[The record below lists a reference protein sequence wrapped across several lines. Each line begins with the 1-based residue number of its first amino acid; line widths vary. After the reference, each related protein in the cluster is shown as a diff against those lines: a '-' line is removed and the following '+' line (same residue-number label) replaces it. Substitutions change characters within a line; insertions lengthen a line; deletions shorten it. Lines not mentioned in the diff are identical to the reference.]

1 MAPPRLI
8 AAASLTAVA
17 VAVAIYRRFRAQQ
30 ATVRLHA
37 FKLGSQAAQDEAARL
52 VGEGQ
57 YLDVLRSDKEDGSLL
72 LVERSMW
79 LLNMPR
85 IDMGAAVQLPVEE
98 FTETGLGFMGRNG
111 QLSRGGWCLLVK
123 LTFGSGID
131 ADVFQALFCEY
142 ARWIQEHEPAT
153 LAWEVMRSKR
163 SLHHFLFFGRYEDK
177 ELAYATVH
185 RGSSRFAAF
194 RQKLGGMNP
203 VVDGHSYVPQRKKKL
218 LLLTKADAR
227 GDRAETAARQIFARS
242 QYDVEVLRI
251 ENGKP
256 KPKDHDFR
264 CDWLISY
271 VCPWV
276 LPASVLRQAQ
286 RNVNFH
292 PGPPEYPGT
301 GCYNFALYDGAAE
314 YGVTAHRMETTVDS
328 GGIYAVKRF
337 PVLACDSADTLQDRA
352 DGVMFELYRQTLTQL
367 ATGRG
372 DLPFVHPPEHW
383 HPTKKAT
390 TSKDLDR
397 LRVIPLDASVDEVR
411 RRVRAMAHRCY
422 PTGGACV
429 ELHGRRFFIPFDD
442 VMRDLQG
449 S

>member
-8 AAASLTAVA
+8 VAASLTAVA

-37 FKLGSQAAQDEAARL
+37 FKQGSQAAHDEAARL

-153 LAWEVMRSKR
+153 LAWEVMRSKHI
-163 SLHHFLFFGRYEDK
+163 LHHFLFFGRYEDK

-203 VVDGHSYVPQRKKKL
+203 VVDGHSYVPQRKKSCSCLPKQM
-218 LLLTKADAR
+218 R
-227 GDRAETAARQIFARS
+227 VVTAQRRLRARS
-242 QYDVEVLRI
+242 SPVRSTMWR
-251 ENGKP
+251 
-256 KPKDHDFR
+256 F
-264 CDWLISY
+264 C
-271 VCPWV
+271 
-276 LPASVLRQAQ
+276 ASRTASPNQ
-286 RNVNFH
+286 R
-292 PGPPEYPGT
+292 
-301 GCYNFALYDGAAE
+301 
-314 YGVTAHRMETTVDS
+314 TTT
-328 GGIYAVKRF
+328 
-337 PVLACDSADTLQDRA
+337 SA
-352 DGVMFELYRQTLTQL
+352 
-367 ATGRG
+367 ATG
-372 DLPFVHPPEHW
+372 
-383 HPTKKAT
+383 
-390 TSKDLDR
+390 
-397 LRVIPLDASVDEVR
+397 
-411 RRVRAMAHRCY
+411 
-422 PTGGACV
+422 
-429 ELHGRRFFIPFDD
+429 
-442 VMRDLQG
+442 
-449 S
+449 